1 MNCSSP
7 RSSVHRILQA
17 RYWSGLP
24 CLPPGDLPNPGIE
37 FVSPALAA
45 GFFIDLLSSFFF
57 FFWLFFFFFFFFGI
71 SSFLC
76 YLHFSSLS
84 NIIISQWN
92 LQRSPL
98 IPFYSCKEFLGE
110 NVPSLFKQ
118 ISLMDSWIN
127 WVNITQTHIQSKP
140 LLLPGRESA
149 EHHRTTP

>member
-7 RSSVHRILQA
+7 GSSVHRILQV

-24 CLPPGDLPNPGIE
+24 CLPPGME

-57 FFWLFFFFFFFFGI
+57 GVSFFFFFGI
-71 SSFLC
+71 SSFLY

-127 WVNITQTHIQSKP
+127 WVNITQSHIQSKP
-140 LLLPGRESA
+140 PLLPGRESA